1 MVFRSVLTSKV
12 NFSNFPARVA
22 LVLLEGY
29 HVDTCGFPRC
39 FLASHQF
46 DDRISVSSVVSS

>member
-1 MVFRSVLTSKV
+1 MVFWSVLTSKV
-12 NFSNFPARVA
+12 NLSNFPARVA

-46 DDRISVSSVVSS
+46 DDRISASSAVSS